1 MAEHL
6 DTGKQGEDK
15 AAEFLADKGYEI
27 VVRNYRYRHAEIDII
42 AKKNKI
48 LAFVEV
54 KTRTNL
60 SYGMPEEFVDVTK
73 RRLIILTVIGTVTFA
88 LMLFRSLLIQVL
100 LKFSTSKMRF
110 IEPRKRCLLCRAVR

>member
-15 AAEFLADKGYEI
+15 ATEFLADKGYEI
-27 VVRNYRYRHAEIDII
+27 IVRNHRYRHAEIDII

-48 LAFVEV
+48 LVFVEV

-60 SYGMPEEFVDVTK
+60 SYGMPEEFVDATK
-73 RRLIILTVIGTVTFA
+73 RRLIMKAAENYIFDRDWHGDIRFDVVSVIINSGTVQ
-88 LMLFRSLLIQVL
+88 IHH
-100 LKFSTSKMRF
+100 
-110 IEPRKRCLLCRAVR
+110 IEDAFYWAT